1 MPRIPRLPFHLACSL
16 LPFLAMGC
24 AETVGVRVLRPAEIN
39 LRGISKIAVGD
50 ISGPGGQELSS
61 ELTTALMGTGRYE
74 VLDRQNLDKV
84 MAEQQ
89 LSGSNIADPETA
101 IKAGKVLG
109 ASAAIFGS
117 VSRHDYLEAPLKKE
131 NFEVKDNNGRK
142 QYMSRYTRDGSA
154 KVNVSLRVTDLSTGK
169 ILASKT
175 YTEERA
181 EQTQKEVPA
190 GTDPQEAQP
199 DPIDGTSTLAWV
211 RGKIIERFTKAIA
224 PYYET
229 LSLPF
234 ETTGDLPE
242 LEQGVVQTKANAWP
256 KAIQL
261 FQAAVA
267 KSPSLPP
274 KKQAYAHLDLG
285 MALCFGVG
293 DFDNG
298 LNEIRTATSLKSD
311 SDWEKVAGM
320 CEGRKKDAARLAA
333 QGVSDGGAP

>member
-1 MPRIPRLPFHLACSL
+1 
-16 LPFLAMGC
+16 MGC

-39 LRGISKIAVGD
+39 LRGINKIAVGD

-117 VSRHDYLEAPLKKE
+117 VTRHDYQEVPVKRE
-131 NFEVKDNNGRK
+131 NFEVKDGNNK
-142 QYMSRYTRDGSA
+142 TQYMIRYTRSGSA

-175 YTEERA
+175 YSEEKP

-190 GTDPQEAQP
+190 GTNPRDAEP
-199 DPIDGTSTLAWV
+199 DPIDGTSSLAGA
-211 RGKIIERFTKAIA
+211 RATIIERFTKAIA

-229 LSLPF
+229 LNLPF

-242 LEQGVVQTKANAWP
+242 LEQGVNQAKANAWP
-256 KAIQL
+256 RAIQL
-261 FQAAVA
+261 FQAATA
-267 KSPSLPP
+267 KSQSLPP

-285 MALCFGVG
+285 MALCFGIG

-298 LNEIRTATSLKSD
+298 LNEIRTATALKND
-311 SDWEKVAGM
+311 SDWQRVAGM
-320 CEGRKKDAARLAA
+320 CEGRKSDAARLAA
-333 QGVSDGGAP
+333 QGVTDGGSP

>member
-1 MPRIPRLPFHLACSL
+1 MPRIPAHPSPLALSLASL
-16 LPFLAMGC
+16 LTMGC

-39 LRGISKIAVGD
+39 MRGISKIAVGE

-89 LSGSNIADPETA
+89 LSGSSIADPETA
-101 IKAGKVLG
+101 IKTGKVLG
-109 ASAAIFGS
+109 ASAAIFGT
-117 VSRHDYLEAPLKKE
+117 VTRHDYLEAPIKKE
-131 NFEVKDNNGRK
+131 TFEVKDSDGKK
-142 QYMSRYTRDGSA
+142 QYMARYMRSGSA

-175 YTEERA
+175 YSEEKS

-190 GTDPQEAQP
+190 GTDPREAEP
-199 DPIDGTSTLAWV
+199 DPIDGTSSLAAA
-211 RGKIIERFTKAIA
+211 RATIIERFSKAIA

-242 LEQGVVQTKANAWP
+242 LEQGVAQAKANAWP

-261 FQAAVA
+261 FQAAA
-267 KSPSLPP
+267 TKSQSLPP

-298 LNEIRTATSLKSD
+298 LSEIRIATSLKSD
-311 SDWEKVAGM
+311 SDWENVASM
-320 CEGRKKDAARLAA
+320 CQGRKNDAARLAA
-333 QGVSDGGAP
+333 QGVTAGGAP